1 MSSRKA
7 AAKVARNGV
16 KHGARHGAG
25 SGAKGGL
32 KNGVGH
38 AVKPRPKAPA
48 VPAPAAAAP
57 GSSVAAAE
65 QLAAEIQRALAAGNL
80 DVLTPQALQTL
91 MTAAC
96 RLYSAQV
103 ENGSET
109 LPVREVTPT
118 DIMVTASG
126 LMRAGNLAV
135 FELGMWQSWTGR

>member
-7 AAKVARNGV
+7 TAKAARNGA
-16 KHGARHGAG
+16 KHGAK
-25 SGAKGGL
+25 SSM
-32 KNGVGH
+32 KNGVRH
-38 AVKPRPKAPA
+38 VVKPRAK
-48 VPAPAAAAP
+48 VPATPARPAAVAS
-57 GSSVAAAE
+57 GEGRESSVAAAE

-80 DVLTPQALQTL
+80 EVLTPQALQTL

-96 RLYSAQV
+96 RLYAAQV